1 MFEIFFAL
9 FVGFAIGFIMG
20 RDYEIVLII
29 VCVLLDIVL
38 LPFRIIYSLFD
49 NIIFSEKTSITK
61 VIRLYDKIFLT
72 NNSKK
77 IRRNY
82 IKRID
87 KINEKMKKKE
97 MAKIQKEAIKMLNEA
112 KWLL

>member
-1 MFEIFFAL
+1 MFENFVAL
-9 FVGFAIGFIMG
+9 FIGLVIGFVIG
-20 RDYEIVLII
+20 KDYDIVLII

-49 NIIFSEKTSITK
+49 NMIFSERASITK
-61 VIRLYDKIFLT
+61 VIKLYDKIFLT
-72 NNSKK
+72 NNSNK

>member
-1 MFEIFFAL
+1 MFENLFAL
-9 FVGFAIGFIMG
+9 FVGLVIGFVIG
-20 RDYEIVLII
+20 KDYEIVLII
-29 VCVLLDIVL
+29 VFALLEIVL